1 MQNIAISSCSTVT
14 IYETILIRFVTVVF
28 VFFVDTISITVVIS
42 WQSINEVSAK
52 TFKTL
57 LFSQMDVC

>member
-42 WQSINEVSAK
+42 WQSITEESAK
-52 TFKTL
+52 IFKTL
-57 LFSQMDVC
+57 LLFQMDVC

>member
-1 MQNIAISSCSTVT
+1 MQNIAISSCFIVA
-14 IYETILIRFVTVVF
+14 IYEVILIRFVAIVF

-52 TFKTL
+52 IFKAL